1 MVQLV
6 AKERLLGPL
15 QLKQPGITRIIRMLS
30 IVIDRY
36 SLASFQGFAQA
47 ITLASEVELAVVI
60 LMVVKLMA

>member
-1 MVQLV
+1 LVQVV

-15 QLKQPGITRIIRMLS
+15 QLKKPEITRIIRMLS

-47 ITLASEVELAVVI
+47 TIFAYEVYLAVVI
-60 LMVVKLMA
+60 LMA